1 MWATSVHS
9 SLHDVACRAT
19 VGLKYPSPQ
28 TAFSLFPLNSSHT
41 LFVLI
46 IRKLPASAKRDQ
58 PTATFSSSL
67 WHSAHKSQAKLF
79 FFLSVSLFTWLSV
92 GALFRWGY
100 DWAEKGCML
109 SVEEC
114 GAEWAYLTKWDE
126 KVSYVQLAKREIE
139 SFRVGNALWG
149 IALLSVCCGLELSSL
164 RCIFRACTCVP
175 VQALGRT
182 GSFCFYA
189 SVALACVLGV
199 GRCTKHALSIV
210 SKSSKAADEW
220 EVCICRPIFYCVSS
234 SNLLPTSWIDSTVG
248 RGPQSKMIP
257 WTWRDSH

>member
-1 MWATSVHS
+1 MCVCATSVHS

-58 PTATFSSSL
+58 PTMTFSSSL

-79 FFLSVSLFTWLSV
+79 FFLSVSLFTWFSV
-92 GALFRWGY
+92 SALFRWGY

-109 SVEEC
+109 SVVEC

-139 SFRVGNALWG
+139 SFRVGNALWR
-149 IALLSVCCGLELSSL
+149 IALFSVCCGWSWALWGLHFS
-164 RCIFRACTCVP
+164 CVH
-175 VQALGRT
+175 V
-182 GSFCFYA
+182 CA
-189 SVALACVLGV
+189 SASAWVN
-199 GRCTKHALSIV
+199 
-210 SKSSKAADEW
+210 W
-220 EVCICRPIFYCVSS
+220 QF
-234 SNLLPTSWIDSTVG
+234 LL
-248 RGPQSKMIP
+248 
-257 WTWRDSH
+257 